1 MERNIRRQRIVLW
14 SRVLDLLLTAIAII
28 APLAVVVVGAT
39 MSPAE
44 IAAGADVDPALFP
57 TVTDDKRIAIIVLT
71 VVPVLVLSYGLL
83 RLRTALSAFRKG
95 RYFSRDVFAAFRSFA
110 GALLAATMMRLAVIP
125 LTGLILSASNEKGSF
140 AITIGFDT
148 IQSLVLIAG
157 FWLLA
162 WVFTEAAAMEDENRQ
177 FV

>member
-14 SRVLDLLLTAIAII
+14 SRALNLLLTAMAVV
-28 APLAVVVVGAT
+28 APLAVVVMGAT
-39 MSPAE
+39 MSAAE
-44 IAAGADVDPALFP
+44 IAASADVDPALFP
-57 TVTDDKRIAIIVLT
+57 TVTDDKRIAIVVLT
-71 VVPVLVLSYGLL
+71 VIPVLVLSYGLL
-83 RLRTALSAFRKG
+83 RLRTALSAFRRG
-95 RYFSRDVFAAFRSFA
+95 QYFSRDVFVAFRSFA
-110 GALLAATMMRLAVIP
+110 STLLAATLLRLAVVP
-125 LTGLILSASNEKGSF
+125 LTGLILSAGSEKGSL

-162 WVFTEAAAMEDENRQ
+162 WVFTEAAAIEDENRQ